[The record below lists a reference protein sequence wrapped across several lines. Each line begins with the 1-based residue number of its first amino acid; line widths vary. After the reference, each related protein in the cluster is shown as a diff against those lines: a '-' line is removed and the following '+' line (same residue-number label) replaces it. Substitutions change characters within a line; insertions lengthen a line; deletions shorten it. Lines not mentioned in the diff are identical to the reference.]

1 MVKTLPSNAGDA
13 GSILGQRAKIPLVS
27 WPKSQN
33 VKHNKY
39 CNKFNKDFR
48 NGPYKKKILKKTP
61 KPRDNISKNT

>member
-13 GSILGQRAKIPLVS
+13 GSTLGQRAKIPPVS

-33 VKHNKY
+33 VKQKKY

-48 NGPYKKKILKKTP
+48 NGPYKKK
-61 KPRDNISKNT
+61 S